1 MDQEEGELRGFQCE
15 SCGYVGLEESD
26 GFYYCQQCGA
36 QAQGIMETGV
46 ADEDFV
52 DKGPDTAALY
62 SHRHIRRSQSTR
74 SSQPTAD
81 PSSIAWLSFTQE
93 EAEPNNDNNNNN
105 SQNYIKREDD
115 YGNDYID
122 SYDGVFG
129 PTEPEDFGGLNKG
142 KLSYEDYYNEVR
154 IRYVLGMGFM
164 IRLQCEA
171 LVEKFNVTPLIVGV
185 ASTVWLRFLLTTG
198 VFKDNWANDVLIDS
212 EMQKPETTELAV
224 EPEDEKSGVRYYR
237 HEPRNSFGQR
247 AVLIWFRYLRKEI
260 PLHYSL
266 AISFLACHVA
276 REAVLPTD
284 IVKWSVEGKLPYFDA
299 HVEIEKQFGHSSPA
313 CRISSSLMF
322 RPMQPVPMQKLE
334 SVAAGIADSIGLH
347 LPPVYFYGIASRYLR
362 QLSLPVEKILPHACR
377 IYEWSMP
384 PDLWFSTNELR
395 LPSRVC
401 VLSILIVAIRI
412 IYNINGFGA
421 WEGSLSGCISRLDSP
436 CSSQMRVDDEKDSG
450 SHKLDDSDEK
460 SVSNRLRVQMS
471 ELDSQE
477 LLHNLDAKYNEIS
490 DTYEFTRDLPSYLQY
505 CKDVVFSG
513 AGSSHMTYR
522 EDELID
528 KLWDFYQ
535 SEKYSD
541 PAEDNGAQNRTVL
554 NGKRSRNDDGFAK
567 DQMGKR
573 KIRDKRRECLSTDTC
588 NSTEDENSENE
599 DDSTETVKDKAIRKL
614 KLDMAE
620 NRFSYI
626 PPRLKVKRFNY
637 LHYVRKLDDG
647 ALTYVA
653 HADYYILLRAFARAA
668 QVDTR
673 IMHIGVL
680 NFERRVDWMEK
691 RVDYCLH
698 LTPPSFNCEYCRD
711 LPDHSDDDDAIGLSQ
726 LHL

>member
-1 MDQEEGELRGFQCE
+1 M
-15 SCGYVGLEESD
+15 
-26 GFYYCQQCGA
+26 
-36 QAQGIMETGV
+36 
-46 ADEDFV
+46 
-52 DKGPDTAALY
+52 
-62 SHRHIRRSQSTR
+62 
-74 SSQPTAD
+74 
-81 PSSIAWLSFTQE
+81 
-93 EAEPNNDNNNNN
+93 
-105 SQNYIKREDD
+105 
-115 YGNDYID
+115 
-122 SYDGVFG
+122 FG
-129 PTEPEDFGGLNKG
+129 PTEPEDFGGLSKA

-154 IRYVLGMGFM
+154 IKYVLGMGLM

-198 VFKDNWANDVLIDS
+198 VFKDSWANDVLIDS
-212 EMQKPETTELAV
+212 EMQKPETTELSV
-224 EPEDEKSGVRYYR
+224 EPEDKKRRVRYHR

-266 AISFLACHVA
+266 VISFLACHVA

-299 HVEIEKQFGHSSPA
+299 HVEIEKHFGHSSPA
-313 CRISSSLMF
+313 CCISSSLMF
-322 RPMQPVPMQKLE
+322 RPMQAVPIQKLE
-334 SVAAGIADSIGLH
+334 SMAASIAESIGLH

-421 WEGSLSGCISRLDSP
+421 WEGSLPGYTSRLDFP
-436 CSSQMRVDDEKDSG
+436 CSSQMRVDEKDSG
-450 SHKLDDSDEK
+450 SPHKLDDSDEK
-460 SVSNRLRVQMS
+460 SIGNRSHVQRS
-471 ELDSQE
+471 ELDSAE
-477 LLHNLDAKYNEIS
+477 LLRNLDAKYNEIS

-505 CKDVVFSG
+505 CNEVVFCG
-513 AGSSHMTYR
+513 AGSSHVNHR
-522 EDELID
+522 EDELIK

-541 PAEDNGAQNRTVL
+541 PAEDDGAQNRTAF
-554 NGKRSRNDDGFAK
+554 NGKRSRNDNGFAR
-567 DQMGKR
+567 DQMGKK
-573 KIRDKRRECLSTDTC
+573 KIREETHECLSTDTC
-588 NSTEDENSENE
+588 NSTGDENN

-620 NRFSYI
+620 NRFYYI
-626 PPRLKVKRFNY
+626 PPRLKIKRFDY
-637 LHYVRKLDDG
+637 LHYVRRVGDG

-653 HADYYILLRAFARAA
+653 HADYYILLRSFARAA

-673 IMHIGVL
+673 IMHIGVM
-680 NFERRVDWMEK
+680 NFERRVAWMEK
-691 RVDYCLH
+691 RIDYCLH
-698 LTPPSFNCEYCRD
+698 LTPPGFTCEYCRD
-711 LPDHSDDDDAIGLSQ
+711 VPDHTDDDDAIGLSQ